1 VKPIHNLLF
10 GEMLAEQLQNQP
22 LETIQKPRSV
32 FS

>member
-1 VKPIHNLLF
+1 VTPIHNLLF

-22 LETIQKPRSV
+22 VETKRKPRSV